1 MGIEPTSPDGLKEAV
16 FPAGGTIGDV
26 DLELVAVIPV
36 MLVVIP
42 LSYSKEI
49 NGNVDR
55 TISRHQ
61 CWWKQHFADGEAQE

>member
-1 MGIEPTSPDGLKEAV
+1 LNGESLGS
-16 FPAGGTIGDV
+16 G
-26 DLELVAVIPV
+26 PV